1 MDGVV
6 EEEEERNDVVEGR
19 SLGLTVDLRD
29 ERKVLPI
36 TRLQVEAIIKIKVW
50 WRREER
56 GFTFTCVLGFYFF
69 FIFYFLGVYGPFKL
83 TGH

>member
-6 EEEEERNDVVEGR
+6 EEVEERNDVVEGR

-36 TRLQVEAIIKIKVW
+36 TRLQVEAIIKVW

-69 FIFYFLGVYGPFKL
+69 FLGVYGPFKL

>member
-6 EEEEERNDVVEGR
+6 EEVEERNDVVEGR

-36 TRLQVEAIIKIKVW
+36 TRLQVEAIIKVW
-50 WRREER
+50 WRREGEEKR
-56 GFTFTCVLGFYFF
+56 GVSLSPVCWVFTCSF
-69 FIFYFLGVYGPFKL
+69 FLGVYGPFKL
-83 TGH
+83 TDH

>member
-36 TRLQVEAIIKIKVW
+36 TRLQVEAIIKVW
-50 WRREER
+50 WRR
-56 GFTFTCVLGFYFF
+56 GVSLSPVCWVFTCFF
-69 FIFYFLGVYGPFKL
+69 FFLGVYGPFKL

>member
-6 EEEEERNDVVEGR
+6 EEVEERNDVVEGR

-36 TRLQVEAIIKIKVW
+36 TRLQVEAIIKVW
-50 WRREER
+50 WRREGEEKR
-56 GFTFTCVLGFYFF
+56 GVSLFTCVLGFYLFF
-69 FIFYFLGVYGPFKL
+69 FLGVYGPFKL
-83 TGH
+83 TDH